1 MIGKRA
7 YLDLEGD
14 IPNKKI
20 LDSGKKMGR
29 TQSEYNEVTHFNIKR
44 KNKMKYISVPTNQEA
59 MARLDLD
66 QCIMGDLIEF
76 TLNKVDY
83 AALWSTGVI
92 DEINE
97 KLNVS
102 IDDYEDERITGIEK
116 LTEAKRIVESK
127 KALNKSNDIIIDN
140 LLLQINSAIENN
152 TGVFFFF

>member
-1 MIGKRA
+1 
-7 YLDLEGD
+7 
-14 IPNKKI
+14 
-20 LDSGKKMGR
+20 MGR